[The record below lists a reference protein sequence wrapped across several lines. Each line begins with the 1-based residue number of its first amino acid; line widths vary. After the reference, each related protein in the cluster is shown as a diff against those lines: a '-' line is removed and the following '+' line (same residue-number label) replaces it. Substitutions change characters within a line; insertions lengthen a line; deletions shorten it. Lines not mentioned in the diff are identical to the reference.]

1 MAWKRNDALSFYLL
15 LDKDCV
21 WLIKMFG
28 MRPKSKP
35 KKRGK
40 GFFSGTSGSVN
51 TVDKRV
57 VMLCE
62 DIPSEGSS
70 SDSSRGSNRREPL
83 GKEGHSM
90 SSSRGPT
97 RQYSIQEIHC
107 LRLCPISGKNSTH
120 STLCIID
127 QYESVLTKYCNLHYK
142 DDWRIVEFLN
152 LVHVCEPEMH
162 ICMMEVETWTSVF
175 SYCRGVAGV
184 FLHLWALN
192 SL

>member
-1 MAWKRNDALSFYLL
+1 MFLLRQSAEGLTGASRDDGDLRKYKGQSICWREKRMIFLSFYLL
-15 LDKDCV
+15 LDKDRV
-21 WLIKMFG
+21 WLIKMFC

-35 KKRGK
+35 KKRGN
-40 GFFSGTSGSVN
+40 GFLSGTSGSVN

-70 SDSSRGSNRREPL
+70 SHSSRGSNRREPL
-83 GKEGHSM
+83 GEEGHSM
-90 SSSRGPT
+90 SSSCGPT

-142 DDWRIVEFLN
+142 DD
-152 LVHVCEPEMH
+152 
-162 ICMMEVETWTSVF
+162 
-175 SYCRGVAGV
+175 
-184 FLHLWALN
+184 
-192 SL
+192 